1 VGKEKIL
8 LGHSNHYG
16 MGIGKLACEHIKN
29 MLKGWAMERVQKRS
43 TLDAEHSED
52 NIYYVSLQHPSF
64 CTISTSTWQL
74 PILNNSVHV
83 QLSTVLSPIPHFVS
97 GDP

>member
-16 MGIGKLACEHIKN
+16 MGFGKLACEHIKN